1 MLGEGAPGGGHS
13 PWKSSK
19 AVSVAVAESVQP
31 LPTTL
36 DVILSGCGL
45 IGSCCDRMSLAVV
58 LRTHRVVGRPLAE
71 GEQLGLQPRRWC
83 EVLRPPDERSLQ
95 AQPVG
100 LSSDCVWMGEGRQG
114 QFCVWVQGTQVQ
126 TCHHPRA
133 NSMETRGAADMW
145 GWRQLLDTQM
155 RYRGHIWTH
164 GQGSGQRGVGRGAP
178 GVAHVW
184 DVFKT

>member
-58 LRTHRVVGRPLAE
+58 LRTHR
-71 GEQLGLQPRRWC
+71 
-83 EVLRPPDERSLQ
+83 Q
-95 AQPVG
+95 A
-100 LSSDCVWMGEGRQG
+100 S
-114 QFCVWVQGTQVQ
+114 
-126 TCHHPRA
+126 
-133 NSMETRGAADMW
+133 
-145 GWRQLLDTQM
+145 
-155 RYRGHIWTH
+155 
-164 GQGSGQRGVGRGAP
+164 GRGRAAGP
-178 GVAHVW
+178 AATAVV
-184 DVFKT
+184 